1 MRRSVEC
8 PVCAG
13 TGTVRFRYARL
24 GEIIHDRTARC
35 HQCLGL
41 GRYGE
46 GKPRPAESNHLF
58 VLHSSADPYE
68 AIELLPMKETDDDRD
83 A

>member
-13 TGTVRFRYARL
+13 TGTVRFLLTRL
-24 GEIIHDRTARC
+24 DEIVHDRTARC
-35 HQCLGL
+35 HRCLGL

-46 GKPRPAESNHLF
+46 GKPRAAKSEHLF
-58 VLHSSADPYE
+58 VLHSTADPYE
-68 AIELLPMKETDDDRD
+68 AIELLPMKEHTDD
-83 A
+83 